1 MSEFHRR
8 LEQLQIQIDRLDS
21 KLIQVKTDVVQTK
34 PKDPMHIILKEIEKV
49 KAWSESK
56 VEAFPTVDQLKV

>member
-49 KAWSESK
+49 KAWFESK